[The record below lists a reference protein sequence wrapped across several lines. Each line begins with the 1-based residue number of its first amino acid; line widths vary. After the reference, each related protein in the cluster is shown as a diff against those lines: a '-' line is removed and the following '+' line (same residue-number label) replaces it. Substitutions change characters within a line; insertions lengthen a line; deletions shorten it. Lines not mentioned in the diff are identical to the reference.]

1 MLRASGKHAIT
12 VVLTEQE
19 FQTLELIMQKTFRF
33 TWSDCIRAMIAETGQ
48 KFLPTPS
55 VTTDN
60 TNHNTG
66 RGKRGVTGERE

>member
-1 MLRASGKHAIT
+1 MQRASGKHAIT

-19 FQTLELIMQKTFRF
+19 LKTLEAIMEKTFRY

-48 KFLPTPS
+48 KILATPS

-60 TNHNTG
+60 IITTTG
-66 RGKRGVTGERE
+66 RRRAAERRAGE